1 MSLVM
6 QSNAELS
13 ALFPAAAP
21 EALETNSAG
30 DPAPGGEAAGALL
43 PPRRRRRWPWLVGA
57 AVLAAAVGGVVRWR
71 TVAKPPAPSVETARA
86 DRGRIT
92 VQVTASGTV
101 SALKTVLVGSQ
112 VSGRVTEL
120 QADFNDPVEKGQ
132 LLARLDTQLFQSAV
146 GQARAS
152 AAVARSSVTR
162 AQAQLREAERQ
173 VARDRTLGDKQFL
186 AQEVVDSGVAAADV
200 ARAALAGA
208 RAQAQQA
215 AASLRQAEL
224 NLAMTAIYSPIDGVV
239 ISRSVDVGQTVAASL
254 QAPTIFTLAEDLR
267 KMQVEAHVAEGDVSK
282 LAAGMPVSF
291 TVDAF
296 PGQKFRGTL
305 RQVRNAAT
313 TVQSV
318 VTYDA
323 IVDVDNPDLKLRPGM
338 TANVSFV
345 VTDRPDVIRIPN
357 AALRF
362 RPTGAAAARL
372 PRNPAAARDTRD
384 VFALAPDGQGLRRIS
399 VRVGAT
405 DGSHTELVEGEVP
418 AGLALVTDMGGSEA
432 AGSGAARTPAM
443 PGGAMGMPGM
453 GGPGMGTGGGR
464 RSGGRR

>member
-1 MSLVM
+1 M

-13 ALFPAAAP
+13 SLLPAAAP
-21 EALETNSAG
+21 EVLGSNLAG
-30 DPAPGGEAAGALL
+30 EPAPGSEETGSVM
-43 PPRRRRRWPWLVGA
+43 PPRRRRRWPWVAGVALLAVAAGGLVLWRS
-57 AVLAAAVGGVVRWR
+57 LAA
-71 TVAKPPAPSVETARA
+71 PPAPSVETARA

-101 SALKTVLVGSQ
+101 SALKTVQVGSQ
-112 VSGRVTEL
+112 VSGRVAEL
-120 QADFNDPVEKGQ
+120 YVDFNDPVKKGQ

-152 AAVARSSVTR
+152 AAVARSNVTK
-162 AQAQLREAERQ
+162 AEAQLRDAERQ
-173 VARDRTLGDKQFL
+173 VVRDRALGDKKFL

-224 NLAMTAIYSPIDGVV
+224 NLAMAAIYSPIDGEV

-254 QAPTIFTLAEDLR
+254 QAPTLFTLAEDLR
-267 KMQVEAHVAEGDVSK
+267 KMQVEAHVAEADVSK
-282 LAAGMPVSF
+282 LTAGMPVSF

-296 PGQKFRGTL
+296 PGQRFRGTL

-323 IVDVDNPDLKLRPGM
+323 VVDVDNPDLKLRPGM

-345 VTDRPDVIRIPN
+345 VTDRPDVVRIPN

-362 RPTGAAAARL
+362 RPSGAAARQ
-372 PRNPAAARDTRD
+372 PRAQEGARDTRS
-384 VFALAPDGQGLRRIS
+384 VFALAADGQGLRRIP
-399 VRVGAT
+399 VRVGVT
-405 DGSHTELVEGEVP
+405 DGSHTELIEGDVP
-418 AGLALVTDMGGSEA
+418 AGQALVTDMGGSDK
-432 AGSGAARTPAM
+432 SGATARTPAM
-443 PGGAMGMPGM
+443 PGGGMGMPGM
-453 GGPGMGTGGGR
+453 GGPGMGMGGGR
-464 RSGGRR
+464 RGGGRQ